1 MYVGALGLNHKEN
14 YSMQKK
20 IIALAL
26 ASLAF
31 APAFAAENSVTVY
44 GLVDMGYVNKGSNFN
59 SAVKGRSAFESG
71 VMKGSRFGVKAIEDL
86 GNGISALAT
95 LEAGVNADQGSSGQ
109 SGLGWG
115 RQTFVGLKGNFGTA
129 TLGRQYSPLYDILSG
144 GVDPFGAGTSGQI
157 TNIFTHIITPRID
170 NSLRYQSPVFGN
182 VFSVDA
188 LYSTKVSGNE
198 VAGNETTT
206 TTTTGG
212 VTTSTTVGDRR
223 GYSIA
228 PKFKFGTS
236 VPVTLFAVY
245 QDFKAKSATKSDKSF
260 DLGGTVDFKVVK
272 LDAVYSQVK
281 FEASPIAFTNADG
294 KKTTAPKHNRFHFG
308 ASVPFDNGLTLL
320 ASYNYTKSKSA
331 DADVVAGSSS
341 TFKAQQLALG
351 GKFALSKRTN
361 VYATYST
368 LTGNAAGRVYGA
380 GDGSGG
386 GLGYKRSF
394 DLGINHAF

>member
-1 MYVGALGLNHKEN
+1 
-14 YSMQKK
+14 MQKK
-20 IIALAL
+20 FIALAL

-31 APAFAAENSVTVY
+31 APAFAAETSVTVY
-44 GLVDMGYVNKGSNFN
+44 GLVDMGYVNKGSNFD

-71 VMKGSRFGVKAIEDL
+71 VMKGSRFGVKAVEDL

-95 LEAGVNADQGSSGQ
+95 LEAGINADQGSSAQG
-109 SGLGWG
+109 GLGWG
-115 RQTFVGLKGNFGTA
+115 RQTFVGLKGNFGTV
-129 TLGRQYSPLYDILSG
+129 TLGRQNSSLYEIVSG
-144 GVDPFGAGTSGQI
+144 GVDPFGLGTSGQAS
-157 TNIFTHIITPRID
+157 NIFTHITARID

-206 TTTTGG
+206 TTTTNG

-245 QDFKAKSATKSDKSF
+245 QDFKAKSAAKSDKSF

-272 LDAVYSQVK
+272 LDAILSQVK

-308 ASVPFDNGLTLL
+308 ASVPFDNGMTRL
-320 ASYNYTKSKSA
+320 ASYNSTKSQSA
-331 DADVVAGSSS
+331 HAVVAAGGSS
-341 TFKAQQLALG
+341 TFKAQQLAIG
-351 GKFALSKRTN
+351 GKYALSTRTN

-368 LTGNAAGRVYGA
+368 LTGNAAGSVYGD
-380 GDGSGG
+380 GDGSVG